1 MTVKGTQSSG
11 HVNQMNTLLNLQLW
25 ETDVLAKKSL
35 YTSRKSH
42 KFMTIDSLKM
52 KMAKVW
58 KSTNSLEIMEKTQNS
73 SKINNKIKKRPS
85 ELRS

>member
-1 MTVKGTQSSG
+1 
-11 HVNQMNTLLNLQLW
+11 
-25 ETDVLAKKSL
+25 
-35 YTSRKSH
+35 
-42 KFMTIDSLKM
+42 MTIDSLKM